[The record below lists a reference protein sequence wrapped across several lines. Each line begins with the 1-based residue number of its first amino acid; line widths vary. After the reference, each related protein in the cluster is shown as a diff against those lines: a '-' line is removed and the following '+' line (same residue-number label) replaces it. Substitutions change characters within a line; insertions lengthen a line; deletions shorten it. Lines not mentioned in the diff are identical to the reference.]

1 MEGERR
7 VAKGVPAGLSRGE
20 ARRFGLL
27 VGAAFLVLGAV
38 LSWRDR
44 PLPALICGAAGA
56 VLILLGAAL
65 PDALGPV
72 HRAWMG
78 LAGAISKVTTP
89 IFMGVVYFGVLTPI
103 GLIRRMVGG
112 NPLKPRV
119 KDRSLWVGRERE
131 SKGPEDLEHQF

>member
-1 MEGERR
+1 MAE
-7 VAKGVPAGLSRGE
+7 GVPTRLSRGE

-27 VGAAFLVLGAV
+27 VGAAFLALGAL
-38 LSWRDR
+38 LSWRGR
-44 PLPALICGAAGA
+44 PLPALICGSAGA
-56 VLILLGAAL
+56 VLILLGAVL
-65 PDALGPV
+65 PDALRPV
-72 HRAWMG
+72 HRVWMG

-89 IFMGVVYFGVLTPI
+89 IFMGVVYYGVLTPI

-119 KDRSLWVGRERE
+119 KNGSLWVGRERK